1 MAVICGREEWTLP
14 ILLALAPHLSP
25 HPPGSAADGNGL
37 DDRGNKEETQ
47 WGGRELGGEEGGV
60 EMEKFGR
67 GNREEGGNG
76 KMRNAGK

>member
-1 MAVICGREEWTLP
+1 MDSANIARSRSASLP
-14 ILLALAPHLSP
+14 ASP
-25 HPPGSAADGNGL
+25 SPPGSAADGNGL

-47 WGGRELGGEEGGV
+47 WGGRELGGGGV